1 MDLMDKERALNNYI
15 DIIKAHIEGKTVLVK
30 DRVINEEWHKVPD
43 DFIDFNFDYFEYK
56 IIPEYVPFENCKEVV
71 KNIKGRMVKNKNKD
85 NIYYSI
91 CYISKHLII
100 IQGQFGTNSFTFE
113 QAFDLLE
120 FEDYEPFGKLKEK

>member
-15 DIIKAHIEGKTVLVK
+15 DIIKAHIEGKTILFK
-30 DRVINEEWHKVPD
+30 ERAINEEWHKVPD
-43 DFIDFNFDYFEYK
+43 DFINFNFDYFEYK
-56 IIPEYVPFENCKEVV
+56 MIPEYVPFESCKEVV

-91 CYISKHLII
+91 RYISKHLII
-100 IQGQFGTNSFTFE
+100 IQSEFNTASLTFD

-120 FEDYEPFGKLKEK
+120 FDDGEPFGKLKE

>member
-30 DRVINEEWHKVPD
+30 DRVINEEWNKIPD

-56 IIPEYVPFENCKEVV
+56 IIPEHIPFETPEEVV

-91 CYISKHLII
+91 RYISKHLII
-100 IQGQFGTNSFTFE
+100 IQSEFSTASFTFD

-120 FEDYEPFGKLKEK
+120 FDDGEPFGKLKE

>member
-15 DIIKAHIEGKTVLVK
+15 DIIKAHIEGKTILFK
-30 DRVINEEWHKVPD
+30 ERAINEEWHKVPD
-43 DFIDFNFDYFEYK
+43 DFINFNFDYFEYK
-56 IIPEYVPFENCKEVV
+56 MIPEYVPFESCKEVV

-91 CYISKHLII
+91 RYINKHLII
-100 IQGQFGTNSFTFE
+100 FQSEFNTASLTFD

-120 FEDYEPFGKLKEK
+120 FDDGEPFGKLKE

>member
-15 DIIKAHIEGKTVLVK
+15 DIIKAHIEGKTILFK

-43 DFIDFNFDYFEYK
+43 DFINFNFDYFEYR
-56 IIPEYVPFENCKEVV
+56 IIPEHVPFETPEEVV
-71 KNIKGRMVKNKNKD
+71 KNIRGRMVKNKNKD

-91 CYISKHLII
+91 RYISKHLII
-100 IQGQFGTNSFTFE
+100 IQSEFNTASLTFD

-120 FEDYEPFGKLKEK
+120 FDDGEPFGKLKE

>member
-15 DIIKAHIEGKTVLVK
+15 DIIKAHIEGKTILVK
-30 DRVINEEWHKVPD
+30 DRVINEEWRKIPD
-43 DFIDFNFDYFEYK
+43 DFINFNFDYFEYK

-71 KNIKGRMVKNKNKD
+71 KSIKGRMVKAKNKD

-91 CYISKHLII
+91 RYISKHLII
-100 IQGQFGTNSFTFE
+100 IQSEFSTASFTFD

-120 FEDYEPFGKLKEK
+120 FEDYEPFGKLKE

>member
-30 DRVINEEWHKVPD
+30 DRVINEEWHKIPD

-56 IIPEYVPFENCKEVV
+56 IMLEYVPFENCKEVI

-85 NIYYSI
+85 NVYYN
-91 CYISKHLII
+91 ISHVNEHLII
-100 IQGQFGTNSFTFE
+100 IQGEFNNTSALTFK
-113 QAFDLLE
+113 QAFNLIE
-120 FEDYEPFGKLKEK
+120 FDDGEPFGKLKE

>member
-15 DIIKAHIEGKTVLVK
+15 DIIKAHIEGKTILFK
-30 DRVINEEWHKVPD
+30 DRVINKEWNKIPD

-56 IIPEYVPFENCKEVV
+56 IIPEHIPFETPEEVV
-71 KNIKGRMVKNKNKD
+71 KNIRGRMVKIKYKD
-85 NIYYSI
+85 DAYYSI
-91 CYISKHLII
+91 SYVNEHLII
-100 IQGQFGTNSFTFE
+100 VQGQFSTNSFTFE

>member
-1 MDLMDKERALNNYI
+1 MDLMDKECVLNNYM
-15 DIIKAHIEGKTVLVK
+15 DIIKAHIEGKTVLAKSKIVK
-30 DRVINEEWHKVPD
+30 EEWYKLPNN
-43 DFIDFNFDYFEYK
+43 FTDFNFTNFEYK
-56 IIPEYVPFENCKEVV
+56 IMPEHVPFETPEEVV
-71 KNIKGRMVKNKNKD
+71 KNIRGRMVKNKYKN

-91 CYISKHLII
+91 SYVNEHLII

>member
-30 DRVINEEWHKVPD
+30 DRVINEEWNKIPD

-56 IIPEYVPFENCKEVV
+56 IIPEHIPFETPEEVV
-71 KNIKGRMVKNKNKD
+71 KNIKGIMVKNKNKD

-91 CYISKHLII
+91 RYISKHLII
-100 IQGQFGTNSFTFE
+100 IQSEFNTASFTFD

>member
-15 DIIKAHIEGKTVLVK
+15 DIIKAHIEGKTILFK

-43 DFIDFNFDYFEYK
+43 DFINFNFDYFEYR
-56 IIPEYVPFENCKEVV
+56 IIPEHIPFETPEEVV
-71 KNIKGRMVKNKNKD
+71 KNIRGRMVKNKNKD

-91 CYISKHLII
+91 RYISKHLII
-100 IQGQFGTNSFTFE
+100 IQSEFNTTSLTFD

-120 FEDYEPFGKLKEK
+120 FDDGEPFGKLKK

>member
-15 DIIKAHIEGKTVLVK
+15 DIIKAHIEGKTILFK
-30 DRVINEEWHKVPD
+30 DRVINEKWHKVPD
-43 DFIDFNFDYFEYK
+43 DFINFNFDYFEYK
-56 IIPEYVPFENCKEVV
+56 IIPEYVPFESCKEVV

-91 CYISKHLII
+91 RYVSKHLII
-100 IQGQFGTNSFTFE
+100 IQSEFNTASLTFE

-120 FEDYEPFGKLKEK
+120 FDDGEPFGIKLN

>member
-15 DIIKAHIEGKTVLVK
+15 DIIKAHIEGKTILFK

-43 DFIDFNFDYFEYK
+43 DFINFNFDYFEYK

-71 KNIKGRMVKNKNKD
+71 KNIRGRMVKNKNKD

-91 CYISKHLII
+91 RYISKHLII
-100 IQGQFGTNSFTFE
+100 IQSEFNTASFTFD

-120 FEDYEPFGKLKEK
+120 FDDGEPFGKLKE

>member
-15 DIIKAHIEGKTVLVK
+15 DIIKAHIEGKTILFK
-30 DRVINEEWHKVPD
+30 DRIINEEWHKVPD
-43 DFIDFNFDYFEYK
+43 DFINFNFDYFEYK
-56 IIPEYVPFENCKEVV
+56 MIPEYVPFESCKEVV

-91 CYISKHLII
+91 RYISKHLII
-100 IQGQFGTNSFTFE
+100 IQSEFNTASLTFD

-120 FEDYEPFGKLKEK
+120 FDDGEPFGKLKE

>member
-1 MDLMDKERALNNYI
+1 MDLMDKERVLNNYI
-15 DIIKAHIEGKTVLVK
+15 DIIKAHIEGKTILVK
-30 DRVINEEWHKVPD
+30 SKIVKEEWYKLSNNFT
-43 DFIDFNFDYFEYK
+43 DFDFTNFEYK

-91 CYISKHLII
+91 RYISKHLII
-100 IQGQFGTNSFTFE
+100 IQSEFSTASLTFD

-120 FEDYEPFGKLKEK
+120 FDDGEPFGKLKE